1 MKNKHKSLIWL
12 LLFLKLIVS
21 LQKISC
27 INMKSSNHTVLFIC
41 LGNICRSPAAEG
53 IMKAKVEE
61 KGMASQFYIDSAA
74 IGPWHVGQLPDSRM
88 RRCGAAH
95 GYCFDSHARQFD
107 KSDFAKFDYIVVM
120 DNDNYRAVTRMASS
134 DEEREKVVCMAS
146 YLRQHRDYT
155 TVPDPYYGDESD
167 FELVIT
173 LLEDA
178 LEGLIEEIITR

>member
-61 KGMASQFYIDSAA
+61 KGLASQFYIDSAA
-74 IGPWHVGQLPDSRM
+74 IGPWAV
-88 RRCGAAH
+88 
-95 GYCFDSHARQFD
+95 ARQ
-107 KSDFAKFDYIVVM
+107 
-120 DNDNYRAVTRMASS
+120 
-134 DEEREKVVCMAS
+134 S
-146 YLRQHRDYT
+146 YAPLRCRSWLLFRQSCP
-155 TVPDPYYGDESD
+155 TV
-167 FELVIT
+167 
-173 LLEDA
+173 
-178 LEGLIEEIITR
+178 